1 MNRHTASSQCGSLSR
16 GTTFC
21 VQGGSL
27 HNGDR
32 LQLELENGSVEALVD
47 RFDITGL
54 YLTIDGAHASCRPWQ
69 NGDQPVARCWGTSSS
84 WTVESVEAD
93 EMTPA

>member
-1 MNRHTASSQCGSLSR
+1 MQHSASSQCGNLDL

-27 HNGDR
+27 HRGDR
-32 LQLELENGSVEALVD
+32 LQLTLDNSHIEAVVE

-54 YLTIDGAHASCRPWQ
+54 YLDIKGARASCRPWQ
-69 NGDQPVARCWGTSSS
+69 NGDKALMRCRGTSSS
-84 WTVESVEAD
+84 WTVQSVEAH
-93 EMTPA
+93 EMMSA